1 MTTQAGQLGELEQRY
16 RSLTTQLAEL
26 GFIST
31 GTILQVHTS
40 CGRPGCRCMADPP
53 RRHGP
58 YTQLT
63 QKIQGKTRTDRLTAE
78 QARLLSDYIANY
90 RRLQQL
96 IRQMHELSEVAIN
109 LQLPDLR

>member
-1 MTTQAGQLGELEQRY
+1 MTTQAGQLKQLEQRY
-16 RSLTTQLAEL
+16 RSLTSQLTEL
-26 GFIST
+26 GFISA

-63 QKIQGKTRTDRLTAE
+63 QKIQGKTRTNRLTAD
-78 QARLLSDYIANY
+78 QAQLLSDYIANY
-90 RRLQQL
+90 RRLQQF
-96 IRQMHELSEVAIN
+96 IREMHQVSDLAID
-109 LQLPDLR
+109 LQLPSLR